1 MMPLNSISSST
12 SQTTPLRLTS
22 AAQPEAHAP
31 AEAASQPTQPQP
43 KQEPAANAAPQPATG
58 DMLREVVVRY
68 KLDPDTNSLTL
79 FLVDKN
85 SKEVIRSVP
94 PEELQRMGYNHTFED
109 LA

>member
-1 MMPLNSISSST
+1 MMPLNSISST
-12 SQTTPLRLTS
+12 TQTTPLRLS
-22 AAQPEAHAP
+22 AVSQPDPHTQ

-43 KQEPAANAAPQPATG
+43 KQEPLTAATPQPAAG
-58 DMLREVVVRY
+58 DMLREVIVRY
-68 KLDPDTNSLTL
+68 KLDPDTNALTL

-85 SKEVIRSVP
+85 SREVIRSVP

>member
-12 SQTTPLRLTS
+12 SQTTPLRLTPAS
-22 AAQPEAHAP
+22 QPEPHAP
-31 AEAASQPTQPQP
+31 AEAASQPAQP
-43 KQEPAANAAPQPATG
+43 KQEPVASAAPQPAAG

-68 KLDPDTNSLTL
+68 KLDPDTNALTL